1 MCNLDSKGHTH
12 EYKMF
17 SPRNNYSRSLD
28 YVTPG
33 PMIGTGKGMY
43 LKYR

>member
-17 SPRNNYSRSLD
+17 SPRNNYTKTLSYEIS
-28 YVTPG
+28 G
-33 PMIGTGKGMY
+33 PMIGTGRGMY
-43 LKYR
+43 TRYR